1 MGDHYCNMQVNALI
15 SEEEASSVPSVRD
28 KAFAKIQMLTAEDP
42 SLIPIWQG
50 GQIAAVRDD
59 VTGVQSTL
67 DASYTFRFW
76 LVGKS

>member
-1 MGDHYCNMQVNALI
+1 VDSLI
-15 SEEEASSVPSVRD
+15 LQEEASAVPSVRD
-28 KAFAKIQMLTAEDP
+28 KAFAQIQMLTAQNP
-42 SLIPIWQG
+42 SLVPLWQG
-50 GQIAAVRDD
+50 GQIAATRDN

>member
-1 MGDHYCNMQVNALI
+1 LLI
-15 SEEEASSVPSVRD
+15 LQEEASAVPSVRD
-28 KAFAKIQMLTAEDP
+28 KAFAQIQMLTAQNP
-42 SLIPIWQG
+42 SLVPLWQG
-50 GQIAAVRDD
+50 GQIAATRDN